1 MVRIFVEGIHVIFK
15 HLVKVGPSIPVQAFI
30 DKLSNLGFSYT
41 TRKLM
46 VPPLPQPVP
55 QPPSELV
62 EYLFKRPSDA
72 TSLIV
77 VSEKGFVVDTRS
89 VQTALDLF
97 WTSHG
102 ILRESLKERFKTI
115 VPQMQLLATIQIY
128 SEISP
133 LKMIQDML
141 TPRLLKKKIT
151 MKKVLSPMAIELW
164 TGIPKDESEWYIVRL
179 EPFKGD
185 PFRRMLMRITYKH
198 QSVEEA
204 VDFLERLETHS
215 INLLQKI
222 VKETK

>member
-1 MVRIFVEGIHVIFK
+1 MVRIFVESAHVIFK

-30 DKLSNLGFSYT
+30 DRLSNLGFSYT

-89 VQTALDLF
+89 IQTALDLF

-102 ILRESLKERFKTI
+102 ILRESLKERFRTI
-115 VPQMQLLATIQIY
+115 VPQIQLLATIQIY

-133 LKMIQDML
+133 LKIIQDML
-141 TPRLLKKKIT
+141 TPRLLKGKVV
-151 MKKVLSPMAIELW
+151 MKKPLSPMAIELW
-164 TGIPKDESEWYIVRL
+164 TGIPKDEGEWYIVRL

-198 QSVEEA
+198 QNVEEA
-204 VDFLERLETHS
+204 VDFLEKLESYST
-215 INLLQKI
+215 NFLQKI
-222 VKETK
+222 MKQVK

>member
-1 MVRIFVEGIHVIFK
+1 
-15 HLVKVGPSIPVQAFI
+15 
-30 DKLSNLGFSYT
+30 
-41 TRKLM
+41 
-46 VPPLPQPVP
+46 
-55 QPPSELV
+55 
-62 EYLFKRPSDA
+62 
-72 TSLIV
+72 
-77 VSEKGFVVDTRS
+77 
-89 VQTALDLF
+89 
-97 WTSHG
+97 
-102 ILRESLKERFKTI
+102 
-115 VPQMQLLATIQIY
+115 MQLLATIQIY

-133 LKMIQDML
+133 LKIIQDML

-198 QSVEEA
+198 QSVGEA
-204 VDFLERLETHS
+204 VDFLEKLETYS